1 MDGTSPIDAFLTGRL
16 SEDEL
21 LAEVDRVMVEGSQTD
36 RTILISDWRTK
47 SGRIRDSETRRRLDA
62 KVQPLS
68 WQTQV
73 NADHGTDKASAG
85 LREIPSTGRCTG
97 GPVRH

>member
-36 RTILISDWRTK
+36 GTVLISDWRAG
-47 SGRIRDSETRRRLDA
+47 SGIRKPAAESMRRCIR
-62 KVQPLS
+62 
-68 WQTQV
+68 
-73 NADHGTDKASAG
+73 
-85 LREIPSTGRCTG
+85 
-97 GPVRH
+97 